1 MRGLAVLILAALFAL
16 AGYATYA
23 LGDQPAVPRCA
34 TPAGMSA
41 ALAALAASFG
51 EQPIAAGEIVEATS
65 GGVLSIHVHPTTR
78 AWTAVVSSFDGR
90 ACVIAGGE
98 RWAAI
103 PEREAARP
111 R

>member
-16 AGYATYA
+16 VGYATYA
-23 LGDQPAVPRCA
+23 LGEQPAVPRCA

-41 ALAALAASFG
+41 ALAANFG
-51 EQPIAAGEIVEATS
+51 EQPIAAGEIVESTS